1 MFEFVLGKVFMS
13 RLLVVVDVQVAMVT
27 GEWAV
32 ADAEGFLGK
41 WGARIEE
48 AREEGTPIM
57 FVQNDGE
64 EPWDDAPGH
73 PGWEL
78 YFAPQPNERVVRKV
92 HLNVFESNPTLA
104 DELKA
109 AGFDEL
115 EMIGLQSELCV
126 TESTKGALAAGFKV
140 VLPVGMHATMN
151 AENMTALE
159 IRAAVQSDLEAI
171 GASQG

>member
-1 MFEFVLGKVFMS
+1 MS

-27 GEWAV
+27 GDYAV
-32 ADAEGFLGK
+32 PSAEAFLTK
-41 WGARIEE
+41 WESRIEA
-48 AREEGTPIM
+48 ARASGQPVL

-78 YFAPQPNERVVRKV
+78 YFRPADGERTVRKTTM
-92 HLNVFESNPTLA
+92 NVFESNPSLA

-109 AGFDEL
+109 DGYTEL

-126 TESTKGALAAGFKV
+126 FESSKGALAAGFKV
-140 VLPVGMHATMN
+140 LIPEGFHATYDSEDGDTK
-151 AENMTALE
+151 APAISSGIQEQLE
-159 IRAAVQSDLEAI
+159 TL
-171 GASQG
+171 GASRG